1 MVASGLYPNLTF
13 SETKPLAERYR
24 MESGMT
30 LGKKTDEELM
40 ELVARNDNQALN
52 VLVERYQ
59 SPLFNFLSLYIRDP
73 ATAESAAA
81 ESFFRVWKYAKKFN
95 PKQKFKT
102 WLFTIARNQGNTLLS
117 SQGRRPT
124 SIEGIFASKDSN
136 AFDPGDLK
144 DPNAEDILKQETR
157 AEKIGEI
164 LMMLPTN
171 LREALLLAIQPEL
184 TYLDISEILGCSV
197 TAVKMRIHKA
207 RIKFKKYMDNK

>member
-1 MVASGLYPNLTF
+1 
-13 SETKPLAERYR
+13 

-40 ELVARNDNQALN
+40 ELVAKNNHEALGE
-52 VLVERYQ
+52 LVERYQ
-59 SPLFNFLSLYIRDP
+59 SPLFNFLSLYIKDP
-73 ATAESAAA
+73 ATAEGAAA

-102 WLFTIARNQGNTLLS
+102 WLFTIGRNQGNTLLS
-117 SQGRRPT
+117 AQGKRPT
-124 SIEGIFASKDSN
+124 SIEGMFGGGEAGDT
-136 AFDPGDLK
+136 FDPGDGK
-144 DPNAEDILKQETR
+144 NPNAEDVIKQEGQ
-157 AEKIGEI
+157 AEKIGEA
-164 LMMLPTN
+164 LMLLPIN

-184 TYLDISEILGCSV
+184 TYLDIAEILGCSV

>member
-1 MVASGLYPNLTF
+1 
-13 SETKPLAERYR
+13 

-30 LGKKTDEELM
+30 LEDKTDEKLM

-52 VLVERYQ
+52 ELVERYQ
-59 SPLFNFLSLYIRDP
+59 SPLFNFLSLYIKDP

-95 PKQKFKT
+95 PKKKFKT

-117 SQGRRPT
+117 SQGRRPS
-124 SIEGIFASKDSN
+124 SIEGVFASNKDSDV
-136 AFDPGDLK
+136 FDPGDTK
-144 DPNAEDILKQETR
+144 DPNAEDILKQEIH
-157 AEKIGEI
+157 AEKIGET

-184 TYLDISEILGCSV
+184 TYLDIAEILDCSV
-197 TAVKMRIHKA
+197 AAVKMRIHKA